1 MLAKTFERVASFRVE
16 AKPVDDD
23 AMAEGDM
30 NKFDISYD
38 HVSEESNNL
47 RLSSDIYSI
56 KERMN
61 YAVDV
66 VAMSPANQAK
76 NRSPDLVPL
85 TANYVQMKNDL
96 LILMGVLK
104 TYQKRTRDVQESR
117 LKVAEQLAL
126 LSKRTPIYEEV
137 GRQLHDDTKEKIH
150 LRAQQVFSPPS
161 PSLSTTSLS
170 SSSSH
175 STPKP
180 PSSVSFFLQSM
191 GLVQEDT
198 TQPIAVA
205 KISEACR
212 NKSDANAFSLQGIY
226 SLAAAQAVNIDADY
240 QVHVVEYTTKW
251 MKTVCERVDFG
262 LEHVRKLASERL
274 HYERKVETLRNR
286 ANDLQGKGKT
296 SPDSAIERLSR
307 NETKLKEA
315 FAAHEKEAGK
325 LCALIETV
333 TCEGYKDLYI
343 IVRNYIEWERNR
355 MGKENDISIHL
366 EAILKSLNAK
376 F

>member
-23 AMAEGDM
+23 VIGEG
-30 NKFDISYD
+30 NKENISYD
-38 HVSEESNNL
+38 NVSEELNNP

-66 VAMSPANQAK
+66 VAISHGNPNK

-85 TANYVQMKNDL
+85 TSDYVQMKNNL
-96 LILMGVLK
+96 LTLTEVLNV
-104 TYQKRTRDVQESR
+104 YQRHTRDVQESR

-126 LSKRTPIYEEV
+126 LSKRTPIYEAV
-137 GRQLHDDTKEKIH
+137 GRELNCDTKEEIH
-150 LRAQQVFSPPS
+150 LRAQQALLSPS
-161 PSLSTTSLS
+161 PALSTTSLS
-170 SSSSH
+170 SSSSV
-175 STPKP
+175 STPKS
-180 PSSVSFFLQSM
+180 PSSVSLFLQSM
-191 GLVQEDT
+191 GLVQDDT
-198 TQPIAVA
+198 KPIAVTQIA
-205 KISEACR
+205 EVCR
-212 NKSDANAFSLQGIY
+212 NESGAKAFSLRSVY
-226 SLAAAQAVNIDADY
+226 SLASIQAVIIDTEYEA
-240 QVHVVEYTTKW
+240 HIIEYTTNW
-251 MKTVCERVDFG
+251 MKIVCERVDFG

-274 HYERKVETLRNR
+274 HYERKVETLRKR
-286 ANDLQGKGKT
+286 SGDLQKKGKA

-333 TCEGYKDLYI
+333 THEGYKDLYI
-343 IVRNYIEWERNR
+343 LVRNYIEWNKKELKERER
-355 MGKENDISIHL
+355 HRFISKQH
-366 EAILKSLNAK
+366 
-376 F
+376 